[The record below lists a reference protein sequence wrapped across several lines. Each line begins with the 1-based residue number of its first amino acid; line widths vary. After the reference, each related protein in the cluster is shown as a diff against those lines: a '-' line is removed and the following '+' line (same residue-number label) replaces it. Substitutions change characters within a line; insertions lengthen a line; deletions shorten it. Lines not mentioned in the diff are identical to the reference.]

1 VTALNPLVDWRDIDE
16 VLQHHATNIRDDRTI
31 TGEQL
36 PILWMPNT
44 MLVSRG
50 RLALSSQIVSA
61 TQTWRQPGAT
71 DATTQTIGANPVN
84 SLVPGLQVLSS
95 PLIDYLASVTGS
107 RFDDAAD
114 WFLGDF
120 KKQFVWQE
128 IWPLQTQ
135 RAQQNDEAQFR
146 RDIVARFKVRYYGGI
161 SALDHRYVVKSN
173 AA

>member
-1 VTALNPLVDWRDIDE
+1 
-16 VLQHHATNIRDDRTI
+16 
-31 TGEQL
+31 
-36 PILWMPNT
+36 
-44 MLVSRG
+44 
-50 RLALSSQIVSA
+50 
-61 TQTWRQPGAT
+61 
-71 DATTQTIGANPVN
+71 
-84 SLVPGLQVLSS
+84 VLSS